1 MQHSPGAHETLRLA
15 TLSCHLAYR
24 HKRQSGPEGAGK
36 QRSRPLGKPP
46 KIPAVNR
53 WDTSIPTPAW
63 RLSLR
68 APTEWNSLSV
78 CFPVSEKQTESKRL
92 SSLTNH

>member
-1 MQHSPGAHETLRLA
+1 MQHSPGAHETL
-15 TLSCHLAYR
+15 SCHLAYG

-36 QRSRPLGKPP
+36 QRSRPPGKPP

-78 CFPVSEKQTESKRL
+78 CFPVSEKQTENLKS
-92 SSLTNH
+92 